1 MEADA
6 NHDKFALLKQ
16 VATDY
21 SALGNSYI
29 YAHITQPGASLPSEP
44 SPYKNEGMTILLV
57 TKGEMEIE
65 LNLQRYTVGANN
77 LIVLSHGVMINFF
90 GLENS
95 DLEFYTLSFST
106 EFLHS
111 VNINFT
117 AISIPTFVER
127 QSPAQLLTD
136 DECSLLLRY
145 FELMKLNAMA
155 KVSEQIENNI
165 AASLMAAIVY
175 QLVEFHYKRIESG
188 STAKGQ
194 RSCRNAYVQDFMK
207 LVHVHYSRERTV
219 SFYADK
225 LCISPKYLSLL
236 VKETTGKSA
245 ARWIDEFVLM
255 EAKNLLRFSGKN
267 VQQVAYALNFS
278 NQSSFGKYFKHM
290 TGQSPTEYQK
300 S

>member
-1 MEADA
+1 MERGETNDR
-6 NHDKFALLKQ
+6 FALLKQ
-16 VATDY
+16 MATEY
-21 SALGNSYI
+21 CTLGDSYI
-29 YAHITQPGASLPSEP
+29 YAHIKQPTVVWQKNPTP
-44 SPYKNEGMTILLV
+44 QKNEGMTILLV
-57 TKGEMEIE
+57 RNGEMEIE
-65 LNLQRYTVGANN
+65 INLLRYAVSANN
-77 LIVLSHGVMINFF
+77 LIVLPHGVMVDFF
-90 GLENS
+90 GIDNP
-95 DLEFYTLSFST
+95 DLELYTLTFST

-127 QSPAQLLTD
+127 QSPAQRLTD

-145 FELMKLNAMA
+145 FELMKINAKA
-155 KVSEQIENNI
+155 KVSEQVENNI
-165 AASLMAAIVY
+165 AASLTAAMVY
-175 QLVEFHYKRIESG
+175 QLTDFHYKRIESG

-194 RSCRNAYVQDFMK
+194 RSCRNAYVQDFIK
-207 LVHVHYSRERTV
+207 LVHVHYSRERSV